1 VLVETDAGV
10 YGPTMPDAQFIAAA
24 RTDIPALLAYIE
36 ELKRERDEARKI
48 LEETIEYCEKY
59 IWELAQ
65 TKEELIMLQEHER
78 SRNAGRTL
86 DQISDD
92 LSWEDAYRRGLLEGS
107 KAVELE
113 HKEALLELERWR
125 NGTTIEEDFASPRD
139 FEADKLL
146 RKLLFGA
153 PTQKN
158 TDENP

>member
-1 VLVETDAGV
+1 MSNL
-10 YGPTMPDAQFIAAA
+10 QH
-24 RTDIPALLAYIE
+24 RLALLLAAESERALTAE
-36 ELKRERDEARKI
+36 ERLEQMTRERDEARKI
-48 LEETIEYCEKY
+48 LEETIEYCENY
-59 IWELAQ
+59 ILELAQ
-65 TKEELIMLQEHER
+65 TKEELIMLQEHEQ

-86 DQISDD
+86 NQLSDD

-125 NGTTIEEDFASPRD
+125 NGTTIEGDFASPRD

-146 RKLLFGA
+146 RKLLFDA